1 MYRLALLVFLFIGSA
16 FTSVVAQPAGFSA
29 VKDLAAFKTRFS
41 TESSKVLS
49 ITSDFKQ
56 EKELIALTEKITSTG
71 KFWFKRTNKVRI
83 DYQKPF
89 VYRLIMNGEKILIK
103 DDQQENRVNVKS
115 NKLFQQVNK
124 IMLDCIQG
132 TILSSK
138 DFSSIVYENDKS
150 YLLAM
155 TPNSKALKEFFETIY
170 LSVDKKDYSV
180 NSIEMKEPGGDR
192 TVLTFTNKSL
202 NQPVNEDIFAL

>member
-1 MYRLALLVFLFIGSA
+1 
-16 FTSVVAQPAGFSA
+16 VVAQPAGFSA